1 MKLEDIPKKQIYEVP
16 DGYFDKLP
24 GIIQS
29 RVAEQKARP
38 VYMRFALRYAM
49 PLVVL
54 SIALFFIFR
63 ASTPARSPEELL
75 AAVSSEEL
83 TYYLV
88 ESDFSTE
95 ELLDNIDVNEVNV
108 NELNEEILPYSD
120 LDIDVLEEFANEL
133 PIEL

>member
-63 ASTPARSPEELL
+63 ASTPTRSPEELL